1 MELPIQVSNSAVTEL
16 VSDEQESYLIKNV
29 EGAETEPT
37 AKQVYLVKSD
47 GELVLAWKIQTIV
60 KDTSFSSY
68 VEIDAGASE
77 VVAVLDHV
85 DYWSYE
91 V

>member
-1 MELPIQVSNSAVTEL
+1 M
-16 VSDEQESYLIKNV
+16 
-29 EGAETEPT
+29 EGAETDPA
-37 AKQVYLVKSD
+37 AKQVYLVKPE
-47 GELVLAWKIQTIV
+47 GKLVLAWKIQTIV

-68 VEIDAGASE
+68 VDIDAGASE